1 MGVIGIILVL
11 ALLYWVS
18 FDRKQIDYKSI
29 LYLFITELVFL
40 FLILKTTIGNW
51 IINGLSGSLNI
62 ISASSSKGVNFVFGD
77 LKNPQAASQFFL
89 DVLLP
94 LIFICA
100 LIELLQYLRIL
111 PFIIKYVGKVLKKLF
126 HIDEINAFTI
136 LSYPFVSNGV
146 FVPFKDQMKDMAP
159 NQLFTLSI
167 YTLSNTTVTMIA
179 SYMHII
185 KSEFIIVA
193 LVLNL
198 FTSIIVA
205 KIVAPYDISQ
215 VNYEITTKST
225 NKKSLITRLIDSMNL
240 GFKLAIN
247 ISISI
252 IGFVSLITFVNIIF
266 KSACGKTLTALI
278 GYVCAPVAFLMGI
291 DPQSMVSAGTVL
303 ATKAFTNIF
312 VAINQINMNTVPLK
326 TQAIVS
332 VFLISFANLPNLGTT
347 LGIMHTM
354 VDEEHGEAITSHAL
368 RLFLVATAVSIING
382 ALAGL
387 FYSF

>member
-1 MGVIGIILVL
+1 MGIVGIVVVV
-11 ALLYWVS
+11 ALLYFFS
-18 FDRKQIDYKSI
+18 FDRQNIDYKSI
-29 LYLFITELVFL
+29 LYLFGTEIIIL
-40 FLILKTTIGNW
+40 FFMLRTAVGDWLLK
-51 IINGLSGSLNI
+51 GLSGSLNI
-62 ISASSSKGVNFVFGD
+62 ITVSSKKGVNFVFGD
-77 LKNPQAASQFFL
+77 LKNPQATSQFFL

-100 LIELLQYLRIL
+100 LIELLQYFKIL

-146 FVPFKDQMKDMAP
+146 FVPFKEQMQSMSD

-167 YTLSNTTVTMIA
+167 YTMSNTTVTMIA

-185 KSEFIIVA
+185 KSEFIIIA
-193 LVLNL
+193 LILNL

-205 KIVAPYDISQ
+205 KIIAPYDIST
-215 VNYEITTKST
+215 VEYEISTTST

-240 GFKLAIN
+240 GFRLAIN

-252 IGFVSLITFVNIIF
+252 IGFVSLITFINIIF
-266 KSACGKTLTALI
+266 KAVCGHSLTAIL
-278 GYVCAPVAFLMGI
+278 GYICAPVAFLMGI
-291 DPQSMVSAGTVL
+291 DPHSVINAGTVL

-312 VAINQINMNTVPLK
+312 VAINEINLHTVPLK

-354 VDEEHGEAITSHAL
+354 TNEKRGEVIAKHAL
-368 RLFLVATAVSIING
+368 KLFLVATSVSIING
-382 ALAGL
+382 ALAGI

>member
-29 LYLFITELVFL
+29 LYLFMTELVFL

-51 IINGLSGSLNI
+51 IIDGLSGSLNI

-77 LKNPQAASQFFL
+77 LKNPPAASQFFL

-126 HIDEINAFTI
+126 HIDAINAFTI

-159 NQLFTLSI
+159 NQLFTLAI

-215 VNYEITTKST
+215 VNYEVSTQNT

-278 GYVCAPVAFLMGI
+278 GYVCAPIAFLMGI

-354 VDEEHGEAITSHAL
+354 VDEEHGEAIASHAL

>member
-1 MGVIGIILVL
+1 MGLIGIILVL
-11 ALLYWVS
+11 GVLYWAS
-18 FDRKQIDYKSI
+18 FDRKMIDYKSI
-29 LYLFITELVFL
+29 LYLFITEIVIL
-40 FLILKTTIGNW
+40 FLILKTTVGDW
-51 IINGLSGSLNI
+51 IIKGLSNSLNI
-62 ISASSSKGVNFVFGD
+62 ISASSSKGVNFVFGN
-77 LKNPQAASQFFL
+77 LKNPAASQFFL

-136 LSYPFVSNGV
+136 LSYPIVSNGV
-146 FVPFKDQMKDMAP
+146 FVPFKDQMKDMSP

-167 YTLSNTTVTMIA
+167 YTLSNTTLTMLA

-205 KIVAPYDISQ
+205 KIVAPYDISK
-215 VNYEITTKST
+215 VNYEISTQNTKQ
-225 NKKSLITRLIDSMNL
+225 KSLITRLIDSMNL
-240 GFKLAIN
+240 GFRLAIN
-247 ISISI
+247 ISVSI

-266 KSACGKTLTALI
+266 KSACGKTLTSLI
-278 GYVCAPVAFLMGI
+278 GYICAPIAFLMGI
-291 DPQSMVSAGTVL
+291 DVHSIVSAGTVI

-312 VAINQINMNTVPLK
+312 VAINQINMNSVPLK

-354 VDEEHGEAITSHAL
+354 VDDKHGEAIASHAL

>member
-1 MGVIGIILVL
+1 MGLIGIILVL
-11 ALLYWVS
+11 GLLYWAS
-18 FDRKQIDYKSI
+18 FDRKMIDYKSI
-29 LYLFITELVFL
+29 LYLFITEIVIL
-40 FLILKTTIGNW
+40 FLILKTTVGDW
-51 IINGLSGSLNI
+51 IIKGLSNSLNI
-62 ISASSSKGVNFVFGD
+62 ISASSSKGVNFVFGN
-77 LKNPQAASQFFL
+77 LKNPAAASQFFL

-136 LSYPFVSNGV
+136 LSYPIVSNGV
-146 FVPFKDQMKDMAP
+146 FVPFKDQMKDMSP

-167 YTLSNTTVTMIA
+167 YTLSNTTLTMLA

-205 KIVAPYDISQ
+205 KIVAPYDISK
-215 VNYEITTKST
+215 VNYEISTQNTKQ
-225 NKKSLITRLIDSMNL
+225 KSLITRLIDSMNL
-240 GFKLAIN
+240 GFRLAIN
-247 ISISI
+247 ISVSI

-266 KSACGKTLTALI
+266 KSACGKTLTSLI
-278 GYVCAPVAFLMGI
+278 GYICAPVAFLMGI
-291 DPQSMVSAGTVL
+291 DVHSIVSAGTVI

-312 VAINQINMNTVPLK
+312 VAINQINMNSVPLK

-354 VDEEHGEAITSHAL
+354 VDDKHGEAIASHAL

>member
-1 MGVIGIILVL
+1 MGFVGIIVVL
-11 ALLYWVS
+11 AVLYWAS
-18 FDRKQIDYKSI
+18 FDRKSIDYKSI
-29 LYLFITELVFL
+29 IYLFITEVVLL
-40 FLILKTTIGNW
+40 FLMLKTSLGNW
-51 IINGLSGSLNI
+51 ILQGLSGSLNI
-62 ISASSSKGVNFVFGD
+62 ITVSSSKGVNFVFGD
-77 LKNPQAASQFFL
+77 LTNPGATSQFFL
-89 DVLLP
+89 NVLLP

-100 LIELLQYLRIL
+100 IIELLQYLRIL

-146 FVPFKDQMKDMAP
+146 FVPFKDQMQTMSP
-159 NQLFTLSI
+159 NQLFTLAM
-167 YTLSNTTVTMIA
+167 YTMSNTTVTMIA

-185 KSEFIIVA
+185 KSEYIIVA

-198 FTSIIVA
+198 FSSIIVA
-205 KIVAPYDISQ
+205 KIVAPYDISE
-215 VNYEITTKST
+215 VHYEISTKST
-225 NKKSLITRLIDSMNL
+225 NKKSLITRLMDSMNL

-252 IGFVSLITFVNIIF
+252 IGFVSLITFINIIF
-266 KSACGKTLTALI
+266 KSICGKTLTSI
-278 GYVCAPVAFLMGI
+278 VGYICAPIAFLMGI
-291 DPQSMVSAGTVL
+291 DVHSIVSAGTVL

-312 VAINQINMNTVPLK
+312 VAINEINMHAVSLK

-354 VDEEHGEAITSHAL
+354 VDEEHGEAIAKHAL
-368 RLFLVATAVSIING
+368 RLFLVATSVSIING
-382 ALAGL
+382 SLAGL

>member
-1 MGVIGIILVL
+1 MGLVGIIVVL
-11 ALLYWVS
+11 GLLYFFS
-18 FDRKQIDYKSI
+18 FDRAKIDYKSI
-29 LYLFITELVFL
+29 IYLFATEVVVL
-40 FLILKTTIGNW
+40 FIMVHTTVGDWVLK
-51 IINGLSGSLNI
+51 GLASSLNI
-62 ISASSSKGVNFVFGD
+62 ITVSSKKGVDFVFGNI
-77 LKNPQAASQFFL
+77 KNPQAASQFFL

-100 LIELLQYLRIL
+100 LIEILQYLRIL

-136 LSYPFVSNGV
+136 LSYPLVSNGV
-146 FVPFKDQMKDMAP
+146 FVPFKDQMQKMSD

-167 YTLSNTTVTMIA
+167 YTMSNTTLTMIA

-185 KSEFIIVA
+185 KSQFIIIA
-193 LVLNL
+193 LILNL

-205 KIVAPYDISQ
+205 KIVAPYDIST
-215 VNYEITTKST
+215 VDYEIKEAND

-240 GFKLAIN
+240 GFRLAIN
-247 ISISI
+247 ISVSI
-252 IGFVSLITFVNIIF
+252 IGFVGLITFINIIF
-266 KSACGKTLTALI
+266 KAICGHSLTAIL
-278 GYVCAPVAFLMGI
+278 GYVCAPVTFLMGVDLHSVI
-291 DPQSMVSAGTVL
+291 SAGTVL
-303 ATKAFTNIF
+303 ATKTFTNIF
-312 VAINQINMNTVPLK
+312 VAINEINLNSVPLK

-354 VDEEHGEAITSHAL
+354 TNEGKGEVVAKHAL
-368 RLFLVATAVSIING
+368 KLFLVAISVSIING
-382 ALAGL
+382 ALVGI

>member
-1 MGVIGIILVL
+1 M
-11 ALLYWVS
+11 
-18 FDRKQIDYKSI
+18 
-29 LYLFITELVFL
+29 
-40 FLILKTTIGNW
+40 
-51 IINGLSGSLNI
+51 
-62 ISASSSKGVNFVFGD
+62 
-77 LKNPQAASQFFL
+77 
-89 DVLLP
+89 P

-100 LIELLQYLRIL
+100 LIELLQYFKIL

-146 FVPFKDQMKDMAP
+146 FVPFKEQMQSMSD

-167 YTLSNTTVTMIA
+167 YTMSNTTVTMIA

-185 KSEFIIVA
+185 KSEFIIIA
-193 LVLNL
+193 LILNL

-205 KIVAPYDISQ
+205 KIIAPYDIST
-215 VNYEITTKST
+215 VEYEISTTST

-240 GFKLAIN
+240 GFRLAIN

-252 IGFVSLITFVNIIF
+252 IGFVSLITFINIIF
-266 KSACGKTLTALI
+266 KAVCGHSLTAIL
-278 GYVCAPVAFLMGI
+278 GYICAPVAFLMGI
-291 DPQSMVSAGTVL
+291 DPHSVINAGTVL

-312 VAINQINMNTVPLK
+312 VAINEINLHTVSLK

-354 VDEEHGEAITSHAL
+354 TNEERGEVIAKHAL
-368 RLFLVATAVSIING
+368 KLFLVATSVSIING
-382 ALAGL
+382 ALAGI

>member
-1 MGVIGIILVL
+1 MGLIGIILVL
-11 ALLYWVS
+11 GLLYWVS
-18 FDRKQIDYKSI
+18 FDRENIDYKSI
-29 LYLFITELVFL
+29 LYLFITEIILL
-40 FLILKTTIGNW
+40 FLILKTSIGNW
-51 IINGLSGSLNI
+51 IINGLSSSLNI
-62 ISASSSKGVNFVFGD
+62 ISASSSKGVNFVFGN
-77 LKNPQAASQFFL
+77 LKNPGVVSQFFL

-111 PFIIKYVGKVLKKLF
+111 PFIIKYVGKVLKKMF
-126 HIDEINAFTI
+126 HIDEINAFAI
-136 LSYPFVSNGV
+136 LSYPIVSNGV
-146 FVPFKDQMKDMAP
+146 FVPFKDQMKEMAP

-167 YTLSNTTVTMIA
+167 YTLSNTTLTMLA

-185 KSEFIIVA
+185 KSEFILVA

-205 KIVAPYDISQ
+205 KIVAPYDITQ
-215 VNYEITTKST
+215 VNYEISTKST
-225 NKKSLITRLIDSMNL
+225 NQKSLITRLIDSMGL

-291 DPQSMVSAGTVL
+291 DPHSIVSAGTVL

-312 VAINQINMNTVPLK
+312 VAINQIDMNAVPVK

-354 VDEEHGEAITSHAL
+354 VDEEHGEAIAKHAL
-368 RLFLVATAVSIING
+368 RLFMVATAVSIING

>member
-1 MGVIGIILVL
+1 MGIVGIVVVV
-11 ALLYWVS
+11 ALLYFFS
-18 FDRKQIDYKSI
+18 FDRQNIDYKSI
-29 LYLFITELVFL
+29 LYLFGTEIIIL
-40 FLILKTTIGNW
+40 FFMLRTAVGDWLLK
-51 IINGLSGSLNI
+51 GLSGSLNI
-62 ISASSSKGVNFVFGD
+62 ITVSSKKGVNFVFGD
-77 LKNPQAASQFFL
+77 LKNPQATSQFFL

-100 LIELLQYLRIL
+100 LIELLQYFKIL

-146 FVPFKDQMKDMAP
+146 FVPFKKQMQSMSD

-167 YTLSNTTVTMIA
+167 YTMSNTTVTMIA

-185 KSEFIIVA
+185 KSEFIIIA
-193 LVLNL
+193 LILNL

-205 KIVAPYDISQ
+205 KIIAPYDIST
-215 VNYEITTKST
+215 VEYEISTTST

-240 GFKLAIN
+240 GFRLAIN

-252 IGFVSLITFVNIIF
+252 IGFVSLITFINIIF
-266 KSACGKTLTALI
+266 KAVCGHSLTAIL
-278 GYVCAPVAFLMGI
+278 GYICAPVAFLMGI
-291 DPQSMVSAGTVL
+291 DPHSVINAGTVL

-312 VAINQINMNTVPLK
+312 VAINEINLHTVPLK

-354 VDEEHGEAITSHAL
+354 TNEERGEVIAKHAL
-368 RLFLVATAVSIING
+368 KLFLVATSVSIING
-382 ALAGL
+382 ALAGI

>member
-1 MGVIGIILVL
+1 MGIVGIVVVV
-11 ALLYWVS
+11 ALLYFFS
-18 FDRKQIDYKSI
+18 FDRQNIDYKSI
-29 LYLFITELVFL
+29 LYLFGTEIIIL
-40 FLILKTTIGNW
+40 FFMLRTAVGDWLLKV
-51 IINGLSGSLNI
+51 LSGSLNI
-62 ISASSSKGVNFVFGD
+62 ITVSSKKGVNFVFGD
-77 LKNPQAASQFFL
+77 LKNPQATSQFFL

-100 LIELLQYLRIL
+100 LIELLQYFKIL

-146 FVPFKDQMKDMAP
+146 FVPFKEQMQSMSD

-167 YTLSNTTVTMIA
+167 YTMSNTTVTMIA

-185 KSEFIIVA
+185 KSEFIIIA
-193 LVLNL
+193 LILNL

-205 KIVAPYDISQ
+205 KIIAPYDIST
-215 VNYEITTKST
+215 VEYEISTTST

-240 GFKLAIN
+240 GFRLAIN

-252 IGFVSLITFVNIIF
+252 IGFVSLITFINIIF
-266 KSACGKTLTALI
+266 KAVCGHSLTAIL
-278 GYVCAPVAFLMGI
+278 GYICAPVAFLMGI
-291 DPQSMVSAGTVL
+291 DPHSVINAGTVL

-312 VAINQINMNTVPLK
+312 VAINEINLHTVPLK

-354 VDEEHGEAITSHAL
+354 TNEERGEVIAKHAL
-368 RLFLVATAVSIING
+368 KLFLVATSVSIING
-382 ALAGL
+382 ALAGI

>member
-1 MGVIGIILVL
+1 MGFVGIALVL
-11 ALLYWVS
+11 GLLYFFS
-18 FDRKQIDYKSI
+18 FDRSKIDFKSI
-29 LYLFITELVFL
+29 IYLFATEVVIL
-40 FLILKTTIGNW
+40 FIVVRTTVGDWVLK
-51 IINGLSGSLNI
+51 GLSNSLKI
-62 ISASSSKGVNFVFGD
+62 ISVSSKKGVDFVFGN

-100 LIELLQYLRIL
+100 LIEILQYFRIL
-111 PFIIKYVGKVLKKLF
+111 PFIIKYVGKALKKLF

-136 LSYPFVSNGV
+136 LSYPLLSNGV
-146 FVPFKDQMKDMAP
+146 FVPFKDRMQKMSD

-167 YTLSNTTVTMIA
+167 YTMSNTTLTMIA

-185 KSEFIIVA
+185 KSQFIIIA
-193 LVLNL
+193 LILNL
-198 FTSIIVA
+198 FSSIIVA
-205 KIVAPYDISQ
+205 KIVSPYDVSE
-215 VNYEITTKST
+215 VDYEINTDSD

-240 GFKLAIN
+240 GFRLAIN
-247 ISISI
+247 ISVSI
-252 IGFVSLITFVNIIF
+252 IGFVSLITFINIIF
-266 KSACGKTLTALI
+266 KSIFGLTLTAIL
-278 GYVCAPVAFLMGI
+278 GYACAPITFLMGVDMHSI
-291 DPQSMVSAGTVL
+291 VNAGTVL

-312 VAINQINMNTVPLK
+312 VAINEINLQSVPMK

-354 VDEEHGEAITSHAL
+354 TSEGKGEAVAKHAL
-368 RLFLVATAVSIING
+368 KLFLVATSVSIING
-382 ALAGL
+382 SLVGI

>member
-1 MGVIGIILVL
+1 MGLIGIILVL
-11 ALLYWVS
+11 GLLYWIS
-18 FDRKQIDYKSI
+18 FDRENIDYKSI
-29 LYLFITELVFL
+29 LYLFITEIILL
-40 FLILKTTIGNW
+40 FLILKTSIGNW
-51 IINGLSGSLNI
+51 IINGLSSSLNI
-62 ISASSSKGVNFVFGD
+62 ISASSSKGVNFVFGN
-77 LKNPQAASQFFL
+77 LKNPGVVSQFFL

-111 PFIIKYVGKVLKKLF
+111 PFIIKYVGKVLKKMF
-126 HIDEINAFTI
+126 HIDEINAFAI
-136 LSYPFVSNGV
+136 LSYPIVSNGV
-146 FVPFKDQMKDMAP
+146 FVPFKDQMKEMAP

-167 YTLSNTTVTMIA
+167 YTLSNTTLTMLA

-185 KSEFIIVA
+185 KSEFILVA

-205 KIVAPYDISQ
+205 KIVAPYDITQ
-215 VNYEITTKST
+215 VNYEISTKST
-225 NKKSLITRLIDSMNL
+225 NQKSLITRLIDSMGL

-291 DPQSMVSAGTVL
+291 DPHSIVSAGTVL

-312 VAINQINMNTVPLK
+312 VAINQINMNAVPVK

-354 VDEEHGEAITSHAL
+354 VDEEHGEAIAKHAL
-368 RLFLVATAVSIING
+368 RLFMVATAVSIING

>member
-1 MGVIGIILVL
+1 MGIIGIVLVL
-11 ALLYWVS
+11 GLLYWAS
-18 FDRKQIDYKSI
+18 FDRQKVDFKSI
-29 LYLFITELVFL
+29 LFLFVTELVIL
-40 FLILKTTIGNW
+40 FLILKTSIGNS
-51 IINGLSGSLNI
+51 IIKGLSGSLNI
-62 ISASSSKGVNFVFGD
+62 ISASSSKGINFVFGD
-77 LKNPQAASQFFL
+77 LKNPAAASQFFL

-146 FVPFKDQMKDMAP
+146 FVPFKDQMKNMSP

-167 YTLSNTTVTMIA
+167 YTLSNTTVTMLA

-185 KSEFIIVA
+185 KSEYIIVA

-205 KIVAPYDISQ
+205 KIVAPYDVSQ
-215 VNYEITTKST
+215 VNYEISTKDT
-225 NKKSLITRLIDSMNL
+225 NQKSLITRLLDSMNL

-266 KSACGKTLTALI
+266 KAICGKTLTALI
-278 GYVCAPVAFLMGI
+278 GYVCAPIAFLMGI
-291 DPQSMVSAGTVL
+291 DLHSAISAGTVL

-312 VAINQINMNTVPLK
+312 VAIDQINMNTVPVK

-354 VDEEHGEAITSHAL
+354 VDEDHGEAIASHAL
-368 RLFLVATAVSIING
+368 RLFLVATGVSIING

>member
-1 MGVIGIILVL
+1 MGVIGIIIVL
-11 ALLYWVS
+11 GLLYLVS
-18 FDRKQIDYKSI
+18 FDRKHIDYKSLI
-29 LYLFITELVFL
+29 YLFVAELVIL

-51 IINGLSGSLNI
+51 IIKGLSGSLNI
-62 ISASSSKGVNFVFGD
+62 ISQSSSKGVNFVFGD
-77 LKNPQAASQFFL
+77 LKNPGATSQFFL
-89 DVLLP
+89 NVLLP

-146 FVPFKDQMKDMAP
+146 FVPFKDQMKDMSP

-193 LVLNL
+193 LILNL

-215 VNYEITTKST
+215 VNYEISTKNT
-225 NKKSLITRLIDSMNL
+225 NQKSLITRLIDSMNL

-266 KSACGKTLTALI
+266 KSVCGKTLTALI
-278 GYVCAPVAFLMGI
+278 GYVCAPVAFIMGV
-291 DPQSMVSAGTVL
+291 DPHSIVSAGTVL
-303 ATKAFTNIF
+303 ATKAFTIF
-312 VAINQINMNTVPLK
+312 LSQ
-326 TQAIVS
+326 
-332 VFLISFANLPNLGTT
+332 
-347 LGIMHTM
+347 
-354 VDEEHGEAITSHAL
+354 
-368 RLFLVATAVSIING
+368 
-382 ALAGL
+382 
-387 FYSF
+387 

>member
-1 MGVIGIILVL
+1 MGIVGIVVVV
-11 ALLYWVS
+11 ALLYFFS
-18 FDRKQIDYKSI
+18 FDRQNIDYKSI
-29 LYLFITELVFL
+29 LYLFGTEIIIL
-40 FLILKTTIGNW
+40 FFMLRTAVGDWLLK
-51 IINGLSGSLNI
+51 GLSGSLNI
-62 ISASSSKGVNFVFGD
+62 ITVSSKKGVNFVFGD
-77 LKNPQAASQFFL
+77 LKNPQATSQFFL

-100 LIELLQYLRIL
+100 LIELLQYFKIL

-146 FVPFKDQMKDMAP
+146 FVPFKEQMQSMSD

-167 YTLSNTTVTMIA
+167 YTMSNTTVTMIA

-185 KSEFIIVA
+185 KSEFIIIA
-193 LVLNL
+193 LILNL

-205 KIVAPYDISQ
+205 KIIAPYDIST
-215 VNYEITTKST
+215 VEYEISTTST

-240 GFKLAIN
+240 GFRLAIN

-252 IGFVSLITFVNIIF
+252 IGFVSLITFINIIF
-266 KSACGKTLTALI
+266 KAVCGHSLTAIL
-278 GYVCAPVAFLMGI
+278 GYICAPVAFLMGI
-291 DPQSMVSAGTVL
+291 DPHSVINAGTVL

-312 VAINQINMNTVPLK
+312 VAINEINLHTVPLK

-354 VDEEHGEAITSHAL
+354 TNEERGEVIAKHAL
-368 RLFLVATAVSIING
+368 KLFLVATSVSIING
-382 ALAGL
+382 ALAGI